1 MTMPEPKFTITEEK
15 LSPEEWAEVQ
25 ARRTDFDR
33 NVKWFEEHAVEIGEK
48 YPGKHIV
55 IAGGELFTGDTFRE
69 AREKARMAH
78 PDDKAVYFEY
88 ISTDRGPKLYAHLR
102 HLEG

>member
-1 MTMPEPKFTITEEK
+1 MPDRTITITEEK
-15 LSPEEWAEVQ
+15 LSPQEWAEYEV
-25 ARRTDFDR
+25 RRDHFLR
-33 NVKWFEEHAVEIGEK
+33 NSKWFEEHAAEIGQK

-55 IAGGELFTGDTFRE
+55 VAGGELFAGDTFNE
-69 AREKARMAH
+69 AREKARLAH
-78 PDDKAVYFEY
+78 PDDKGVYFEY